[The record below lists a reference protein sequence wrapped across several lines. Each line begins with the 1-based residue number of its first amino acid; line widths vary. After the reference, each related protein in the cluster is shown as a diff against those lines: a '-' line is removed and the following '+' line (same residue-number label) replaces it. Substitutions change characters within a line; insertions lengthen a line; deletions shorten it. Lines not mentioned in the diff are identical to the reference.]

1 MSTKVEYMATCK
13 AEGLLVNAFQRLLD
27 GKPLYVKSSG
37 KLTLNRINNEA
48 QLGNSYVHKF
58 KEFVAYAKP
67 VIDEYNLNRNKV
79 LATGLDIEL
88 DVPFSEIDNLK
99 AQLSKANALKDK
111 YRVERDNAIEAR
123 KQLEAENARLRF
135 RVFDLQQELLD
146 ENSVVTSFK
155 S

>member
-1 MSTKVEYMATCK
+1 MKVEYKATCK

-27 GKPLYVKSSG
+27 GKPLHVKATG

-67 VIDEYNLNRNKV
+67 VIDEYNHNRDK
-79 LATGLDIEL
+79 AMTTGLDIEL
-88 DVPFSEIDNLK
+88 DVPLSEIDRLK
-99 AQLSKANALKDK
+99 HELKKANELKDK
-111 YRVERDNAIEAR
+111 YRVQRNNAVEAR
-123 KQLEAENARLRF
+123 KQLEAENAKLRF

-146 ENSVVTSFK
+146 ENSVVTPIK
-155 S
+155 

>member
-1 MSTKVEYMATCK
+1 MKVEYKATCK

-27 GKPLYVKSSG
+27 GKPLHVKATG

-67 VIDEYNLNRNKV
+67 VIDEYNLNRDK
-79 LATGLDIEL
+79 AMTIGLDIEL
-88 DVPFSEIDNLK
+88 DAPLPELDRLK
-99 AQLSKANALKDK
+99 QQLKKANELKDK
-111 YRVERDNAIEAR
+111 YRIQRDNAIEAR

-135 RVFDLQQELLD
+135 RVFDLQQELLS
-146 ENSVVTSFK
+146 EISVVTPFK
-155 S
+155 

>member
-1 MSTKVEYMATCK
+1 MRVEYKATCK

-27 GKPLYVKSSG
+27 GKPLHVKATG

-67 VIDEYNLNRNKV
+67 VIDEYNLNRDK
-79 LATGLDIEL
+79 AMTTGLDIEL
-88 DVPFSEIDNLK
+88 DVPLSELDGLK
-99 AQLSKANALKDK
+99 QQLKKANELKDK
-111 YRVERDNAIEAR
+111 YRVQRDNAIEAR
-123 KQLEAENARLRF
+123 KLLEAENARLRF

-146 ENSVVTSFK
+146 ENSVVMPIK
-155 S
+155 

>member
-1 MSTKVEYMATCK
+1 MKVEYKATCK

-27 GKPLYVKSSG
+27 GKPLYIKATG

-67 VIDEYNLNRNKV
+67 VIDEYNLNRDK
-79 LATGLDIEL
+79 AMTTGLDIEL
-88 DVPFSEIDNLK
+88 DVSLSDIDRLK
-99 AQLSKANALKDK
+99 HQLKKANELKDK
-111 YRVERDNAIEAR
+111 YRVQRDNAVEAR

-135 RVFDLQQELLD
+135 RVFDLQQELLG
-146 ENSVVTSFK
+146 ENSVVTPIK
-155 S
+155 

>member
-1 MSTKVEYMATCK
+1 MNVEYKATCK

-27 GKPLYVKSSG
+27 GKPLHVKATG

-58 KEFVAYAKP
+58 KNFVAYAKP
-67 VIDEYNLNRNKV
+67 IIEEYNLNRDKAM
-79 LATGLDIEL
+79 ATGLDIEL
-88 DVPFSEIDNLK
+88 DVPLSEFDRLK
-99 AQLSKANALKDK
+99 HQIKKAEELKDK
-111 YRVERDNAIEAR
+111 YRVQRNNAIEAR

-135 RVFDLQQELLD
+135 RVFELQQELLG
-146 ENSVVTSFK
+146 ESSVVTIIK

>member
-1 MSTKVEYMATCK
+1 MKVEYKATCK

-27 GKPLYVKSSG
+27 GKPLHVKATG

-67 VIDEYNLNRNKV
+67 VIDEYNLNRDK
-79 LATGLDIEL
+79 AMTTGLDIEL
-88 DVPFSEIDNLK
+88 DVPLSELDGLK
-99 AQLSKANALKDK
+99 HQLKKANELKDK
-111 YRVERDNAIEAR
+111 YRVQRNNAIEAR

-135 RVFDLQQELLD
+135 RVFDLQQELLG
-146 ENSVVTSFK
+146 ENSVVTPIQS
-155 S
+155 

>member
-1 MSTKVEYMATCK
+1 MKVEYKATCK

-27 GKPLYVKSSG
+27 GKPLHVKATG

-67 VIDEYNLNRNKV
+67 VIDEYNLNRDK
-79 LATGLDIEL
+79 AMTTGLDIEL
-88 DVPFSEIDNLK
+88 DAPLPELDRLK
-99 AQLSKANALKDK
+99 QQLKKANELKDK
-111 YRVERDNAIEAR
+111 YRIQRDNAIEAR

-135 RVFDLQQELLD
+135 RVFDLQKELLS
-146 ENSVVTSFK
+146 EISVVTPFK
-155 S
+155 

>member
-1 MSTKVEYMATCK
+1 MKVEYKATCK

-27 GKPLYVKSSG
+27 GKPIHVKAMG

-67 VIDEYNLNRNKV
+67 VIDEYNHNRDK
-79 LATGLDIEL
+79 AMTTGLDIEL
-88 DVPFSEIDNLK
+88 DVPLSELDRLK
-99 AQLSKANALKDK
+99 HKLKKANDLKDK
-111 YRVERDNAIEAR
+111 YRVQRNNAVEAR

-146 ENSVVTSFK
+146 ENSVVTPIK
-155 S
+155 

>member
-1 MSTKVEYMATCK
+1 MKVEYKATCK

-27 GKPLYVKSSG
+27 GKPLHVKATG

-67 VIDEYNLNRNKV
+67 VIDEYNLNRDK
-79 LATGLDIEL
+79 AMTTGLDIEL
-88 DVPFSEIDNLK
+88 DAPLPELDRLK
-99 AQLSKANALKDK
+99 QQLKKANELKDK
-111 YRVERDNAIEAR
+111 YRIQRDNAIEAR

-135 RVFDLQQELLD
+135 RVFDLQQELLS
-146 ENSVVTSFK
+146 EISVVTPFK
-155 S
+155 